1 MEGPRGNIQ
10 AEPATKLQLR
20 TMKWSLQIGRWLGV
34 DVYVHAT
41 FLLLLGL
48 VGMMQWADGG
58 SLAAAGE
65 AVGFFCAIFG
75 CVLLHEFG
83 HALAARQ
90 CGIRTKDITLLPIG
104 GVARLERMPDRPGQE
119 LFVALAGPAVNV
131 VLALGLLL
139 WLALVRGFRGDGL
152 SEAFE
157 DSIAVRLLLVNG
169 MLVVFNLIP
178 AFPMDGGRVLRALLS
193 FWLDRVRAT
202 RIAAVLGRGFAVVF
216 GLVGLLSLMGGPGSP
231 LLVLIA
237 VLVWTGAGAEARA
250 VAVSSQLTGARA
262 RDAMLTH
269 FFVLRPQDPLSR
281 AVDFMLAGS
290 QHDFPVVDE
299 GRVVG
304 VVMRQGILAALSR
317 CGNRAPVLEAM
328 ERDFQMVD
336 AADPLDGILSRTG
349 ARPTLF
355 APVIS
360 EGRLVGLLTAE
371 NVAELVMIRTAL
383 RGPAFGFAGEPPVLR

>member
-1 MEGPRGNIQ
+1 
-10 AEPATKLQLR
+10 
-20 TMKWSLQIGRWLGV
+20 MKWSFQIGRWLGV

-48 VGMMQWADGG
+48 VGMMQWADGR

-90 CGIRTKDITLLPIG
+90 FGIRTKDITLLPIG

-119 LFVALAGPAVNV
+119 LLVALAGPAVNV
-131 VLALGLLL
+131 VLALGLML
-139 WLALVRGFRGDGL
+139 WLALVGGFRGDGL

-157 DSIAVRLLLVNG
+157 DSTAVRLLVVNG

-193 FWLDRVRAT
+193 FWLDRVQAT
-202 RIAAVLGRGFAVVF
+202 RIAAVLGQGFAVVF
-216 GLVGLLSLMGGPGSP
+216 GLVGLLSLVGGPGSP
-231 LLVLIA
+231 LLMLIA

-250 VAVSSQLTGARA
+250 VVVGSQLTGARA
-262 RDAMLTH
+262 QDAMLTH

-304 VVMRQGILAALSR
+304 VAMRQGILAALTR
-317 CGNRAPVLEAM
+317 GGNRAPVSEAM

-349 ARPTLF
+349 ARLPLF
-355 APVIS
+355 APVVS

-383 RGPAFGFAGEPPVLR
+383 RGSAFRFVGEPPVLR